1 MNYGTASGAT
11 KGAAQD
17 QAALLAYTELTRG
30 RSRGSFINFAAP
42 SRKIDDKVVEDRSS
56 PSNVILTVCI
66 CFQS

>member
-1 MNYGTASGAT
+1 MYGTASGTT

-17 QAALLAYTELTRG
+17 QAALQAYNALTRE
-30 RSRGSFINFAAP
+30 SFRNVA
-42 SRKIDDKVVEDRSS
+42 SDKVVEGRSP